1 MGRLFTSFDE
11 AWAFFLGRTEA
22 LERFYGQFPDDEEF
36 VAEGGSSSRRGRSNR
51 LP

>member
-22 LERFYGQFPDDEEF
+22 LERSTASSQTMK
-36 VAEGGSSSRRGRSNR
+36 SSSPRDG
-51 LP
+51 